1 MAACRIF
8 EFNDPHP
15 YQAAVRAANV
25 ELLATERG
33 AFCFQLLQIDLNRLW
48 MQRGSESLPGVSH
61 SAAPDGRAAIEFLT
75 GADQPAYRHNGV
87 EVRPGE
93 MVVNDLRLAHRRWST
108 PHRWGAMSLS
118 PTGLAQVGYALV
130 GRDLTVPPVAR
141 CSTGARA
148 HEEPLDASCGD
159 RPARQG
165 SSRRARACGGRS
177 VARAGADT
185 GDDRVVV
192 PRHFRRAA
200 LHRSSAHRNHG
211 TARGFLGSAP

>member
-1 MAACRIF
+1 
-8 EFNDPHP
+8 
-15 YQAAVRAANV
+15 
-25 ELLATERG
+25 
-33 AFCFQLLQIDLNRLW
+33 

-93 MVVNDLRLAHRRWST
+93 LVVNDLRLAHRRWST

-141 CSTGARA
+141 VVRPAPELMKSLLTLHAGIAQLAKAAPGVLAHAEVARSLEQALIRAMIESLCCGTFVEPRFAVRQHTAIMARLEDFLAAHHDRPVYLAEICAATGASERT
-148 HEEPLDASCGD
+148 L
-159 RPARQG
+159 
-165 SSRRARACGGRS
+165 
-177 VARAGADT
+177 
-185 GDDRVVV
+185 
-192 PRHFRRAA
+192 
-200 LHRSSAHRNHG
+200 RNC
-211 TARGFLGSAP
+211 